1 MDVKIVKYIVLGKWT
16 DQGRKTIPDIEK
28 RVENARNL
36 TEKQNGSMNLY
47 FTMGEYDFVAI
58 IDMPDEENMVEI
70 LMKLNAMDNFETKTL
85 KAWTD
90 SEFVKMVSKL

>member
-1 MDVKIVKYIVLGKWT
+1 MKYIVLGKWT

-28 RVENARNL
+28 RVKNARKL
-36 TEKQNGSMNLY
+36 IEEKNGSMNLY
-47 FTMGEYDFVAI
+47 FTMGEYDFVSI
-58 IDMPDEENMVEI
+58 IDMPDEEGVVEI
-70 LMKLNAMDNFETKTL
+70 LMKLNAMDNFATKTL

>member
-1 MDVKIVKYIVLGKWT
+1 
-16 DQGRKTIPDIEK
+16 
-28 RVENARNL
+28 
-36 TEKQNGSMNLY
+36 MNLY

>member
-1 MDVKIVKYIVLGKWT
+1 MVKYVVMGNWT

-28 RVENARNL
+28 RVETAQNL
-36 TEKQNGSMNLY
+36 VKEQNGSMSLC

-58 IDMPDEENMVEI
+58 IDMPNEENMVEI
-70 LMKLNAMDNFETKTL
+70 LMKLNAMDNFATKTL